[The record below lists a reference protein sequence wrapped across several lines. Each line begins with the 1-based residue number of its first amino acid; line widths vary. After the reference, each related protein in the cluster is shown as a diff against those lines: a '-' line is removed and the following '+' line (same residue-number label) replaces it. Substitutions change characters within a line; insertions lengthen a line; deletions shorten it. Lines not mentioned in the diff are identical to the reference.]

1 MVCDPIK
8 GGLGRRLLV
17 FLGASALL
25 MTMLALAEVDAAP
38 KRAGGLASLRSVP
51 TPTVPGLIGG
61 SRSIVKN
68 PEMAIA
74 LGKALFWDIQ
84 VGSDQTACGT
94 CHFQAGADGRLRNQ
108 LGRPQAFEFG
118 LAGPAFDR
126 MPSGRQGGV
135 DFLPRAADFPFT
147 QFEDPADHLSPLK
160 FTTDNVMGSAGTFHR
175 HFIANGAGSAPDE
188 CRADES
194 SHFRLDR
201 RLTRQVG
208 YRNTPTVINAVFNY
222 RNFWD
227 GRANWLFNGETPWGS
242 RDLSAGVWVVDEA
255 GKLIKRRLLLP
266 NASLASQAV
275 APILNG
281 EEMACEGRRL
291 IDVARRVLPRKALQS
306 QEVAPTDS
314 VLGALRN
321 GNGLGLHLDYAE
333 MIQAAFSERYWK
345 SRDRIEGDL
354 SQLEANFAFFFGLS
368 IQLYESTLVSDQS
381 PFDSRP
387 DATGYPRDLTEAQ
400 RHGLD
405 LFVKNLCST
414 CHAGPDF
421 TLAVHP
427 DLINRTR
434 NPNGPQFVDR
444 MVINGVVPGLPAKDS
459 VTFTL
464 FDRGFANTSVVPTSA
479 DVGLGGTDPYGNPY
493 GFSAQ
498 YVQVLRGERS
508 EMVDPVKVFSCDFLD
523 PFTLDYAPEELRAD
537 PFVTSP
543 AQCRKTRSRALVP
556 SPEKFALETA
566 KPGAGR
572 AHQMVRG
579 AFKIPT
585 LRNVELT
592 GPYMHN
598 GGMKSLDEV
607 LEFYS
612 RAGNI
617 NNEEHFATL
626 VVSLGLTK
634 EDRAD
639 LVAFL
644 NSLTDDRV
652 RFERAPF
659 DHPSIDVPEGIQSNG
674 EGLVPQ
680 ASKDRFVHI
689 PAIGREGRSLAQGPL
704 RSFEERLQ
712 DASY

>member
-1 MVCDPIK
+1 MSI
-8 GGLGRRLLV
+8 RWSA
-17 FLGASALL
+17 FLWVSALL
-25 MTMLALAEVDAAP
+25 STTLAFTEVDAAP
-38 KRAGGLASLRSVP
+38 TRAGGLVSLRSVP
-51 TPTVPGLIGG
+51 IPKVPGLTGG

-74 LGKALFWDIQ
+74 LGKALFWDMQ
-84 VGSDQTACGT
+84 VGSDQIACGT

-108 LGRPQAFEFG
+108 LGRPQALELG
-118 LAGPAFDR
+118 LANTAFGR

-135 DFLPRAADFPFT
+135 DFLPRAADFPFI

-160 FTTDNVMGSAGTFHR
+160 FMTDNVMGSAGTFHR
-175 HFIANGAGSAPDE
+175 HFIANGTGSGPDE
-188 CRADES
+188 CRAEEE
-194 SHFRLDR
+194 SHFRVDH

-208 YRNTPTVINAVFNY
+208 YRNTPTVINAVFNF

-227 GRANWLFNGETPWGS
+227 GRANPWFNGETPWGS
-242 RDLSAGVWVVDEA
+242 RDPSAGVWVVNEA

-291 IDVARRVLPRKALQS
+291 IDVARRVLPKKALQS

-314 VLGALRN
+314 VLGGLRN
-321 GNGLGLHLDYAE
+321 ENGLGLRLDYAE

-345 SRDRIEGDL
+345 SSDRIAGDL

-387 DATGYPRDLTEAQ
+387 DASGYPQDLTAAQ

-405 LFVKNLCST
+405 LFVKNLCSS
-414 CHAGPDF
+414 CHAGPNF
-421 TLAVHP
+421 SLAVHP
-427 DLINRTR
+427 DLITRTR

-459 VTFTL
+459 VTFTV

-479 DVGLGGTDPYGNPY
+479 DVGLGGADPYGNPF

-498 YVQVLRGERS
+498 YLQVLSGERS
-508 EMVDPVKVFSCDFLD
+508 EMVDPVKVYSCDFLD
-523 PFTLDYAPEELRAD
+523 PFTLDYAPEELRPD

-543 AQCRKTRSRALVP
+543 SQCRKTRSKALVP
-556 SPEKFALETA
+556 SAEKVSLEAA

-626 VVSLGLTK
+626 VVSLGLTSQ
-634 EDRAD
+634 DRAD

-659 DHPSIDVPEGIQSNG
+659 DHPSIDVPEGIVPDA

-680 ASKDRFVHI
+680 AAKDRLVHV
-689 PAIGREGRSLAQGPL
+689 PAIGREGRSAAQGPL

-712 DASY
+712 DTSH